1 MKSRR
6 KRSLLRRA
14 EALERTSSSFSIGS
28 DKLRSIEDVHIVGY
42 IKKRNRKGLK
52 SYILEESVKT
62 EDGDV
67 LELINLEEENER
79 SGKTSDLKEKRWGM
93 IRQELKDLR
102 QGETLDKS
110 PKIFIL

>member
-1 MKSRR
+1 
-6 KRSLLRRA
+6 LLRRA
-14 EALERTSSSFSIGS
+14 EALERASSSFSIGS

-102 QGETLDKS
+102 QEETLDKL